1 MPQEIFYVK
10 DGQRTPFWQ
19 LMRDYSDAWLSEN
32 PGTSK
37 LDFYSGTSEETGIS
51 TRTLQRYIN
60 PGIAPNRGN
69 FLRLIKAFGYKED
82 DFSQDISC
90 KQDRPKYA
98 LDKRL
103 EEIEQ
108 LSAELNRQAK
118 ALKRDIAKKKT
129 RKN

>member
-1 MPQEIFYVK
+1 
-10 DGQRTPFWQ
+10 
-19 LMRDYSDAWLSEN
+19 MRDYSDAWLSEN

-37 LDFYSGTSEETGIS
+37 RDFYSGISEETGVS
-51 TRTLQRYIN
+51 TRTLQRYMN

-69 FLRLIKAFGYKED
+69 FLRLVQAFGYKED
-82 DFSQDISC
+82 DFSQDISY
-90 KQDRPKYA
+90 KRERPTYA

-103 EEIEQ
+103 EEIER
-108 LSAELNRQAK
+108 LSAELNRQVK